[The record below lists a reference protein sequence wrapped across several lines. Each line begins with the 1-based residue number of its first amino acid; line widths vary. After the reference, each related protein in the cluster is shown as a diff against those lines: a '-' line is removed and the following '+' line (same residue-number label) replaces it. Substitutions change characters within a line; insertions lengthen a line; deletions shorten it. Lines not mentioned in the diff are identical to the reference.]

1 MDTGL
6 LALIGIG
13 IVVLIIAMNAFKY
26 WTRRKL
32 RTINTERKIT
42 VTGEALAEF
51 GRSVVLSADAAAVTA
66 LIEAIPKNK
75 LVSLRPGV
83 WGTAR
88 HVDARVLGFAAGAAE
103 VDEPRREADSG
114 CRRGGYHHTTGR
126 LRLRVRGAV
135 EGHERTWML
144 GARGIAGPGNAPRLF
159 THASRCTI
167 IEARESGATKEYGP
181 CEKTSTSA
189 TKRLSMR
196 P

>member
-51 GRSVVLSADAAAVTA
+51 GRSVVLSADAATVTA

-83 WGTAR
+83 WGLKYVERDDVILELRNIDGGSELLVTSMREYWDSPQELPKWTRLVEGLAQAAEAAGISTR
-88 HVDARVLGFAAGAAE
+88 RGAYGFAFEAPSKGTNGHGRWVLAG
-103 VDEPRREADSG
+103 
-114 CRRGGYHHTTGR
+114 
-126 LRLRVRGAV
+126 
-135 EGHERTWML
+135 
-144 GARGIAGPGNAPRLF
+144 
-159 THASRCTI
+159 
-167 IEARESGATKEYGP
+167 
-181 CEKTSTSA
+181 
-189 TKRLSMR
+189 
-196 P
+196 

>member
-51 GRSVVLSADAAAVTA
+51 GRSVVLLADAATVTA

-83 WGTAR
+83 WGLKYVER
-88 HVDARVLGFAAGAAE
+88 DDVIVELRNVDGGSELLVTSMREYWDSPQELPKWTNLVERLTQAAAAAGITTRQGAYGFAFEAPSKGTNGHGRWVLAG
-103 VDEPRREADSG
+103 
-114 CRRGGYHHTTGR
+114 
-126 LRLRVRGAV
+126 
-135 EGHERTWML
+135 
-144 GARGIAGPGNAPRLF
+144 
-159 THASRCTI
+159 
-167 IEARESGATKEYGP
+167 
-181 CEKTSTSA
+181 
-189 TKRLSMR
+189 
-196 P
+196 

>member
-42 VTGEALAEF
+42 VTGEALTEF
-51 GRSVVLSADAAAVTA
+51 GRSVVLSADAATVTA

-83 WGTAR
+83 WGLKYVERDDVIVELRA
-88 HVDARVLGFAAGAAE
+88 VDGGSELLVTSMREYWDSPQELPKWTRLVEGLAQAAEAAGITTRRGAYGFAFEPPSKGTNGHGRWVLAA
-103 VDEPRREADSG
+103 
-114 CRRGGYHHTTGR
+114 
-126 LRLRVRGAV
+126 
-135 EGHERTWML
+135 
-144 GARGIAGPGNAPRLF
+144 
-159 THASRCTI
+159 
-167 IEARESGATKEYGP
+167 
-181 CEKTSTSA
+181 
-189 TKRLSMR
+189 
-196 P
+196 